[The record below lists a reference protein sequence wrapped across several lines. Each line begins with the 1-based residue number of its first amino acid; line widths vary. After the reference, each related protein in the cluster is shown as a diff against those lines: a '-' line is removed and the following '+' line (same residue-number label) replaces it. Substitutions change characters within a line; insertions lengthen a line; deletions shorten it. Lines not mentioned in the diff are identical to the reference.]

1 MRKLTLVC
9 FLVLAGAGAATLL
22 TEPDMDSDLPVIY
35 WSTDPNPA
43 RIRQVDQFHE
53 WLVDNG
59 HTTLDGRPN
68 VELRLE
74 TVAADRK
81 GIIQGVSGVA
91 ADIMDCNIPWYQS
104 IGILADVTE
113 AADRDGFGLDS
124 TYEALEPLLTVDG
137 RQYGFPCNVY
147 VMGLWVNV
155 DTFTKLGMEPPP
167 THWDW
172 DTFERIGKE
181 FVQRA
186 NPAGQRQTVFFVN
199 RIEHAFFVRAMHRSL
214 GVSDFNETMTASG
227 LDHAGFAETLARIR
241 KWTFEDHIAASKAEE
256 TAFSA
261 ESGYSGAGLTLLKKG
276 NYGIYVIG
284 RWALIRLRQ
293 FEKPP
298 RVSASHFPHGGF
310 PNTLISARTAAVY
323 AGSPHLAEAK
333 LFLAYLA
340 SEVYNIGIVESA
352 DAMPPIPEFTRTEA
366 YLRPVAHPNDWG
378 SHEVPAQGAESIA
391 ITLSTSPFVPSA
403 TVDRYKKRALEQV
416 MAGLTTPEQ
425 AAAEAASR
433 IDAEIQLTLVDS
445 PTMRRRYARA
455 VALQEKIDGYRQ
467 MGRPIPMEWI
477 KNPFH
482 RAYYRSKG
490 WTEYDIAEC
499 NTGGKGV

>member
-1 MRKLTLVC
+1 
-9 FLVLAGAGAATLL
+9 VLAGAGMATLL
-22 TEPDMDSDLPVIY
+22 TEPDMASDVPVIY

-53 WLVDNG
+53 WLVENG
-59 HTTLDGRPN
+59 HTTTDGRAN

-91 ADIMDCNIPWYQS
+91 ADIMDCHIPWYQS
-104 IGILADVTE
+104 IGILADVTD
-113 AADRDGFGLDS
+113 AAERYGFGMDS

-155 DTFTKLGMEPPP
+155 DTFAKLGMAPPP
-167 THWDW
+167 TYWDW

-181 FVQRA
+181 FVRRA
-186 NPAGQRQTVFFVN
+186 NPPGQRQTVFFVN
-199 RIEHAFFVRAMHRSL
+199 RIEHAFFIRALHRSL

-227 LDHAGFAETLARIR
+227 LNHAGFAETMARIH

-261 ESGYSGAGLTLLKKG
+261 ESGYSGAGLTLLNQG
-276 NYGIYVIG
+276 NYGAYTIG
-284 RWALIRLRQ
+284 RWVLIRLRQ

-310 PNTLISARTAAVY
+310 PNALIAARTAAVY
-323 AGSPHLAEAK
+323 AGSPHLDEAQ

-352 DAMPPIPEFTRTEA
+352 DAMPPSPEFTRTEG
-366 YLRPVAHPNDWG
+366 YLRPAAHPNEWG
-378 SHEVPAQGAESIA
+378 AHEVPAEGAETIA
-391 ITLSTSPFVPSA
+391 ITLSTSPFVPSS
-403 TVDRYKKRALEQV
+403 TVDRYKKKALEQV
-416 MAGLTTPEQ
+416 MAGLATPEH
-425 AAAEAASR
+425 AAAEASSR

-445 PTMRRRYARA
+445 PSLRRRYAEA
-455 VALQEKIDGYRQ
+455 VTLQQKIDSHRQ
-467 MGRPIPMEWI
+467 EGRPIPIEWI

-482 RAYYRSKG
+482 RVYYESKG
-490 WTEYDIAEC
+490 WVDSVTTRSGA
-499 NTGGKGV
+499 

>member
-1 MRKLTLVC
+1 MRKLTLVS

-22 TEPDMDSDLPVIY
+22 TEPDMASDVPVIY

-43 RIRQVDQFHE
+43 RIKQVDQFHE
-53 WLVDNG
+53 WLVENG
-59 HTTLDGRPN
+59 HTTMDGRPN

-113 AADRDGFGLDS
+113 AAERDGFGTDS
-124 TYEALEPLLTVDG
+124 TYDALEPLLTVDG

-261 ESGYSGAGLTLLKKG
+261 ESGYSGAGLTLLNKG
-276 NYGIYVIG
+276 NYGTYTIG
-284 RWALIRLRQ
+284 RWVLIRLRQ
-293 FEKPP
+293 FEESP

-310 PNTLISARTAAVY
+310 PNTLIAARTAAVY
-323 AGSPHLAEAK
+323 AGSPHLVEAK

-352 DAMPPIPEFTRTEA
+352 DAMPPIPRFTRTEG
-366 YLRPVAHPNDWG
+366 YLRPAEYPNEWG
-378 SHEVPAQGAESIA
+378 AHEVPAQGAESIA

-416 MAGLTTPEQ
+416 MAGLATPVQ
-425 AAAEAASR
+425 VAAEAASR

-445 PTMRRRYARA
+445 PTLRRRYAGA

-482 RAYYRSKG
+482 RVYYGSKG
-490 WTEYDIAEC
+490 WIENDTDGRGA
-499 NTGGKGV
+499 